1 MGQIKGLIL
10 KAADRPELER
20 WARARNLPYRQVLR
34 ARMLRALAEG
44 QAVAVV
50 ATAVGV
56 VEATVATWRDR
67 YLAGGLSGLRDQPRQ
82 GCPPT
87 YQEAD
92 RVAMWQKLQ
101 EPPPAGHTR
110 WSLSLM
116 AQATGLA
123 RSQLQRWWS
132 ATQIQPQRTRT
143 FKRSQ
148 DPEFEA
154 KLRDVVDLYPKKEAR

>member
-20 WARARNLPYRQVLR
+20 WARARNLPYRQVQRARMQR

-101 EPPPAGHTR
+101 EAPAGRPYAVEPDGAGHRPCAVSAATVVVGHTDPTP
-110 WSLSLM
+110 
-116 AQATGLA
+116 AHAYFQAVAGL
-123 RSQLQRWWS
+123 R
-132 ATQIQPQRTRT
+132 
-143 FKRSQ
+143 
-148 DPEFEA
+148 
-154 KLRDVVDLYPKKEAR
+154 V